1 MKELLIIGASGHGK
15 VVADIAVKSG
25 QYDAISFYDDNDKIE
40 SILGFPCKGKV
51 SLLEQES
58 RDNDVVVAIGS
69 AGIRE
74 KLMNH
79 VTALGFNVPILVHPQ
94 AVIAEDVALG
104 KGTVVMAGA
113 IINSGTRIGCGTIIN
128 TASSVDHDCIVENY
142 VHVSVGAHLA
152 GTVHVG
158 RRSWIGA
165 GATVNNNIS
174 ICADVMIGAG
184 AVVVKNVT
192 EAGTY
197 VGVPAQRIK

>member
-25 QYDAISFYDDNDKIE
+25 QYDEISFYDDNEKIE

-51 SLLEQES
+51 SLLEREP
-58 RDNDVVVAIGS
+58 RDKDVVVAIGS
-69 AGIRE
+69 AAIRE
-74 KLMNH
+74 RLMSQIQEM
-79 VTALGFNVPILVHPQ
+79 GFSIPALVHPQ
-94 AVIAEDVALG
+94 AVIAEDVQLG
-104 KGTVVMAGA
+104 DGTVVMAGA
-113 IINSGTRIGCGTIIN
+113 IVNSGAQIGCGTIIN
-128 TASSVDHDCIVENY
+128 TASSVDHDCVVEDY
-142 VHVSVGAHLA
+142 AHVSVGAHLA

-158 RRSWIGA
+158 KRCWIGA

-174 ICADVMIGAG
+174 ICADAMIGAG

-192 EAGTY
+192 KAGTY